1 MRDEDGVQSGCEGGI
16 DVGTRAITNHPRY
29 AGFAAVVVGEREVGF
44 VVLLGQ
50 DFDSGEMRGQA
61 RATEF
66 VGLLIGGAF
75 GDEDEAVAGGE
86 FGESFGNAGKELNLL
101 VSDCLGEA
109 NDAVMLFGGDRG
121 VAELL
126 KTVDQ
131 RTAEAA
137 EAVTVSFDGGVL
149 AVVEMLADLLG

>member
-1 MRDEDGVQSGCEGGI
+1 MAC
-16 DVGTRAITNHPRY
+16 
-29 AGFAAVVVGEREVGF
+29 
-44 VVLLGQ
+44 
-50 DFDSGEMRGQA
+50 
-61 RATEF
+61 
-66 VGLLIGGAF
+66 
-75 GDEDEAVAGGE
+75 GE
-86 FGESFGNAGKELNLL
+86 FGEGFGNAGKELNLL

-126 KTVDQ
+126 ETVDQ